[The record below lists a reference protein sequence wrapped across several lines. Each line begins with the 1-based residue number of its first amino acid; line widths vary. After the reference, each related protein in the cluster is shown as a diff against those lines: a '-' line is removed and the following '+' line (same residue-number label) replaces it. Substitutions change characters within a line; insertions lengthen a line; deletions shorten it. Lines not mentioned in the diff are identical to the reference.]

1 MKYEDFEILVQFT
14 ISVIIVIFALA
25 AIFVAALNVI

>member
-1 MKYEDFEILVQFT
+1 MKYEDFETLVQFT